1 MKIETKTYKCLTF
14 SKSELEML
22 KTAEI
27 ERQTE
32 CDKHASCPGCPFMDT
47 FFCRRD
53 RSIDEMMENTC
64 EIRLSDEEE

>member
-1 MKIETKTYKCLTF
+1 MKIETKTYKRLTF
-14 SKSELEML
+14 SKSDLEML

-27 ERQTE
+27 ERQAE

-53 RSIDEMMENTC
+53 RSIAEMMENTR
-64 EIRLSDEEE
+64 EIKLSAEEE